1 MPNKEEKMDKQKEG
15 GQENFVS
22 ENKELVFDKIEDTKE
37 GILLYVK
44 GEIYCISHG
53 C

>member
-1 MPNKEEKMDKQKEG
+1 MPNKEEEMDERKENSR
-15 GQENFVS
+15 ENFVS
-22 ENKELVFDKIEDTKE
+22 ENKELVFDKIEYTKE
-37 GILLYVK
+37 GVLLYVK